1 MSFVSE
7 LKRRNVF
14 RVGIAYLV
22 VAWLLL
28 QVADLVLDNIPA
40 PAWVMQIFLLAAAI
54 GFPVAVL
61 LAWAFEMTP
70 EGVKREADVDRAQSI
85 TQSTGRT
92 LDFAIIG
99 ILAVAVILFTLDK
112 FVWTE
117 DAGKARTSRPSIAV
131 LPFVNMSSDKEQE
144 YFSDGL
150 AEELLNLLAKIPELQ
165 VTSRSTSFFYKGKD
179 IKIAEVGRELGVEHI
194 LEGSVRRS
202 GDQIR
207 ITAQLIDVAEDVHI
221 WSETWDRTM
230 DDVFAIQDE
239 IAQAVVAGLKL
250 RLLGEIPSID
260 RTTPEAYAL
269 YLQALQLLNHRN
281 AVSTL
286 KAEVL
291 LLQALEIDRSYVPAW
306 HTLSA
311 AYSQGGAVGAWHPTE
326 SFPKARSAAVEVLRL
341 DANNVPALVMLAEI
355 AMRYDYDF
363 ASASE
368 YLQQAIAL
376 KPDNE
381 HVQELAS
388 NMTFQKG
395 EYDSS
400 LVQAKAAVVSDPAN
414 TNLRY
419 QLGQTYFVMRRF
431 DEAKE
436 SFAKAI
442 ELSPTSA
449 GSHFY
454 LGAVLLLEGSFEAAR
469 DQIAG
474 ETREGYLATG
484 MALLYHAMGD
494 KESADTALQA
504 LLALGERWT
513 YQIAAVYAFRDEAD
527 QAFHWLDR
535 AMDRRDTSLVM
546 LRGDPFMDNI
556 RDDPRLDAVWT
567 RLGWNPQ

>member
-1 MSFVSE
+1 MSFGSE
-7 LKRRNVF
+7 LKRRNVY

-28 QVADLVLDNIPA
+28 QVADLVLDNVPA
-40 PAWVMQIFLLAAAI
+40 PSWVMQVFLLAAAI
-54 GFPVAVL
+54 GFPVAL
-61 LAWAFEMTP
+61 LFAWAFEMTP

-85 TQSTGRT
+85 TQPTGRK
-92 LDFAIIG
+92 LDFTIIG
-99 ILAVAVILFTLDK
+99 ILAVAVILFALDK
-112 FVWTE
+112 FFWTDSTE
-117 DAGKARTSRPSIAV
+117 KAGTSQPSIAV

-250 RLLGEIPSID
+250 RLLGEIPAID
-260 RTTPEAYAL
+260 RTTPEAYAF
-269 YLQALQLLNHRN
+269 YLQALHLLNQRN

-291 LLQALEIDRSYVPAW
+291 LLQALEIDRNYVPAW
-306 HTLSA
+306 HAISA
-311 AYSQGGAVGAWHPTE
+311 AYKQGGAIGAWHPTE
-326 SFPKARSAAVEVLRL
+326 SFPKARSAAIEVLRL
-341 DANNVPALVMLAEI
+341 DANNVPAIVMLSEL
-355 AMRYDYDF
+355 AMSYDYDF
-363 ASASE
+363 ATATE
-368 YLQQAIAL
+368 YLERARALEPDSESVRQIDSDIAF
-376 KPDNE
+376 
-381 HVQELAS
+381 V
-388 NMTFQKG
+388 MG
-395 EYDSS
+395 EYGSA
-400 LVQAKAAVVSDPAN
+400 LLQTKADVLRDPAS
-414 TNLRY
+414 TDHRY
-419 QLGQTYFVMRRF
+419 SLGQTYFVMRRF
-431 DEAKE
+431 DEAKN
-436 SFAKAI
+436 SFAKVI
-442 ELSPTSA
+442 ELSPTGA
-449 GSHFY
+449 GAHFY
-454 LGAVLLLEGSFEAAR
+454 LGAILLLEGSFEAAR
-469 DQIAG
+469 EQIEG

-494 KESADTALQA
+494 KERADTALQA
-504 LLALGERWT
+504 LLDIGERWT

-535 AMDRRDTSLVM
+535 AMDRRDTSLDM

-567 RLGWNPQ
+567 RLGWNP